1 MLLINP
7 VPIALLEPRW
17 LICLSARLA
26 ALIIERPSL
35 LDSEFSVLMAR
46 DRSFQLHYR
55 VIRTLLQ

>member
-26 ALIIERPSL
+26 ALIERPSL

-55 VIRTLLQ
+55 VVRTLLQ